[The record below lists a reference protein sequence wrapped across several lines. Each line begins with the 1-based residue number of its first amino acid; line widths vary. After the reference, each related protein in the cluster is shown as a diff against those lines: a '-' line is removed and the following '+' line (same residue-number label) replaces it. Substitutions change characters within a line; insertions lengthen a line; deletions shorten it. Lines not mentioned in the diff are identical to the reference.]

1 MASRDDP
8 ARPLPDDQVSL
19 GSYRSDA
26 YTLPCDP
33 VEDDVRS
40 EVSHDSFDSYC
51 REEEL
56 PS

>member
-1 MASRDDP
+1 M
-8 ARPLPDDQVSL
+8 PDDQVSL
-19 GSYRSDA
+19 GSYHSDA

-33 VEDDVRS
+33 FGDDMCS
-40 EVSHDSFDSYC
+40 ESSHDSYDSYS